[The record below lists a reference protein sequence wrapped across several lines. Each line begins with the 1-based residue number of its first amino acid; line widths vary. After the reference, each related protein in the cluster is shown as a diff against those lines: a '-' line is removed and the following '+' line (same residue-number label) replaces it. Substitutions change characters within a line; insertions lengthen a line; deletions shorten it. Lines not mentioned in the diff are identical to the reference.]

1 MKSGTQSRK
10 MFERARQVMPRGV
23 ASNFRYWGDD
33 KTLVLK
39 RAKGAYI
46 WDQDD
51 NRYIDYRLGF
61 GPVVL
66 GHAHGAV
73 TERVREFA
81 ELVRFE
87 IEPEAG
93 GGL

>member
-1 MKSGTQSRK
+1 MKSGKESRR
-10 MFERARQVMPRGV
+10 MFERARKVMPRGV

-39 RAKGAYI
+39 RAQGAYI

-51 NRYIDYRLGF
+51 KRYIDYRLGF

-66 GHAHGAV
+66 GGPLPIGYGRLWRSA
-73 TERVREFA
+73 T
-81 ELVRFE
+81 
-87 IEPEAG
+87 PSP
-93 GGL
+93 